1 MVTFSPSSSVT
12 DAGAATTGQS
22 SVFRSQQAE
31 TQAFLHLL
39 VIQLQHQDPLEPLR
53 NEDFLAQLAQF
64 QSLEQQIIMTQQ
76 NDAIL
81 LSSTL
86 ASASSL
92 IGRMVTVTGAEGN
105 EAGIVESVV
114 VRDGV
119 ANVIVNGEEFGLSEI
134 VQVHIF

>member
-1 MVTFSPSSSVT
+1 MVAFSPTGQVT
-12 DAGAATTGQS
+12 DAGVAAGRS
-22 SVFRSQQAE
+22 NVFRSQQAE

-39 VIQLQHQDPLEPLR
+39 VTQLRHQDPLEPLR

-64 QSLEQQIIMTQQ
+64 QTLEQQIAMTRQ
-76 NDAIL
+76 NETIL

-86 ASASSL
+86 ASASIL
-92 IGRMVTVTGAEGN
+92 IGRMVTVAGAEEN

-119 ANVIVNGEEFGLSEI
+119 ANVIVNGEEYALADI